1 MKRLFGPLLALA
13 LIAAACSDSATDS
26 SPDTTATAAV
36 TTTTI
41 SETAPVTTEAAVAT
55 TSAPAT
61 TEAPAPTTTEASPA
75 EPAAGDLV
83 SAEPVDA
90 GEMNGWR
97 ITYLSTGVRGDLVE
111 VSGLV
116 FAPPGM
122 PANSPIVSWAHG
134 TTGVADVCAPSAT
147 HPVGSEIP
155 MAIAAA
161 GHIVAATDYEGLGT
175 PGVHP
180 YLVGPSEGRSTLD
193 IVRAVR
199 QMELGASDRY
209 LVWGLSQGG
218 HAALWAG
225 QLAASYAPELDL
237 AGVVAAAPAADMSGL
252 MDTVGTTAQ
261 GFAVMAAFAM
271 AAAYDDLDLEDYFS
285 AEAIGQMGIVEE
297 ACLGAV
303 FEAFFGLDD
312 SAMRNPDGWD
322 GIKPVGLLAE
332 VLAANQA
339 GGAPIADV
347 PVLFVQGWAD
357 AVVLPELVRDLHG
370 VYCSQGTQVTLEVYP
385 SGGHVDTTFT
395 SMEDTLGWVADRLD
409 GVVEPHGCDYVDPDL
424 AAIEAASQT
433 PAAFEGTLL
442 EGSAP
447 EGLDNL
453 FSETTTPI
461 AETCPGTPA
470 FGGAEPTAYSA
481 AVWVQD
487 ATTGPFL
494 DAWIARFESPEAA
507 SVALADFETEL
518 IACGEFVDLGTTA
531 LGSFS
536 PGADPGLGDESFGV
550 DYAGNV
556 AGFPVNRYSAVVRI
570 GDTLYGSGLAAL
582 FTEPD
587 VAAVMH
593 ALNAILGL

>member
-1 MKRLFGPLLALA
+1 MNRLFVPLAALA
-13 LIAAACSDSATDS
+13 FVAAACSDAEPDS
-26 SPDTTATAAV
+26 PPATTAAEAAATTAAQPAAPTTTAPAV
-36 TTTTI
+36 TTT
-41 SETAPVTTEAAVAT
+41 EAQ
-55 TSAPAT
+55 
-61 TEAPAPTTTEASPA
+61 APTTTEAPPA

-90 GEMNGWR
+90 GDLDGWR
-97 ITYLSTGVRGDLVE
+97 ITYLSTGVGGDLVE

-116 FAPPGM
+116 FAPPGL

-134 TTGVADVCAPSAT
+134 TTGVADVCAPSVT

-180 YLVGPSEGRSTLD
+180 YLVGESEGRSTLD

-199 QMELGASDRY
+199 QMDLGASDRY

-237 AGVVAAAPAADMSGL
+237 AGVVAAAPATDINRL

-261 GFAVMAAFAM
+261 GFAVMAAYAM
-271 AAAYDDLDLEDYFS
+271 AANYDDLDLEDYFS
-285 AEAIGQMGIVEE
+285 AEAIDRMGVVED

-303 FEAFFGLDD
+303 FEAFFELEAA
-312 SAMRNPDGWD
+312 AMRNPSGWD
-322 GIKPVGLLAE
+322 GIKPVGPLAE

-339 GGAPIADV
+339 GGAPIAGA

-357 AVVLPELVRDLHG
+357 AVVPSELVRDLHG
-370 VYCSQGTQVTLEVYP
+370 VYCSGGTQVTLEVYP
-385 SGGHVDTTFT
+385 NGGHVDTTFT
-395 SMEDTLGWVADRLD
+395 SMDDTLGWVADRFD
-409 GVVEPHGCDYVDPDL
+409 GVAEPHGCDYVDPDL
-424 AAIEAASQT
+424 AAIEAAAQT
-433 PAAFEGTLL
+433 PAAVEGTLL

-453 FSETTTPI
+453 LSETTTPL
-461 AETCPGTPA
+461 AETCPGTA
-470 FGGAEPTAYSA
+470 SFGGAEPVAYSG

-494 DAWIARFESPEAA
+494 DVWVARFESAETASAA
-507 SVALADFETEL
+507 IQSLGAEL
-518 IACGEFVDLGTTA
+518 IACGEFVDPGTTA

-550 DYAGNV
+550 DYTGVV
-556 AGFPVNRYSAVVRI
+556 AGFPVNRYGAVVRI
-570 GDTLYGSGLAAL
+570 GDTLYSSALAAL

>member
-1 MKRLFGPLLALA
+1 MKRLFGPLAALA
-13 LIAAACSDSATDS
+13 LVAVACSDTSTDS
-26 SPDTTATAAV
+26 SAATTAAEAAA
-36 TTTTI
+36 TTI
-41 SETAPVTTEAAVAT
+41 ADV
-55 TSAPAT
+55 
-61 TEAPAPTTTEASPA
+61 APTTTAPVAATTTSPPSPA
-75 EPAAGDLV
+75 TTAAPPPTTTVPDEPAPGDLL
-83 SAEPVDA
+83 SSEPIDA
-90 GEMNGWR
+90 GQLNGWR
-97 ITYLSTGVRGDLVE
+97 ITYLSTGMRGDLVE

-122 PANSPIVSWAHG
+122 PANSPIISWAHG

-155 MAIAAA
+155 MAIAGA

-180 YLVGPSEGRSTLD
+180 YLVGSSEGRSTLD

-199 QMELGASDRY
+199 QMELGASERY

-225 QLAASYAPELDL
+225 QMAASYAPELDL
-237 AGVVAAAPAADMSGL
+237 AGVVAAAPATGMSRL

-271 AAAYDDLDLEDYFS
+271 AANYDELNLEDYFS
-285 AEAIGQMGIVEE
+285 AGAMDQMGVVEE

-303 FEAFFGLDD
+303 FETFFEFDAE
-312 SAMRNPDGWD
+312 AMRNSSGWD
-322 GIKPVGLLAE
+322 GVKPVGPLAE
-332 VLAANQA
+332 VLAANQP
-339 GGAPIADV
+339 GGTPIADA

-370 VYCSQGTQVTLEVYP
+370 VYCSQGTHVTLEVYP
-385 SGGHVDTTFT
+385 NGGHVDTTFT
-395 SMEDTLGWVADRLD
+395 SMKDTLGWVADRLHN
-409 GVVEPHGCDYVDPDL
+409 VAEPHGCDYVDPDL
-424 AAIEAASQT
+424 AAIEAAAQT
-433 PAAFEGTLL
+433 PAAVDGTLL

-461 AETCPGTPA
+461 AETCPGTAA
-470 FGGAEPTAYSA
+470 FGGAEPIAYSG
-481 AVWVQD
+481 AVWVRD
-487 ATTGPFL
+487 PTTGPFL
-494 DAWIARFESPEAA
+494 DVWDARFESAEVASAA
-507 SVALADFETEL
+507 IESFGAEL
-518 IACGEFVDLGTTA
+518 IACGEFVDPATTA

-550 DYAGNV
+550 DYAGVV
-556 AGFPVNRYSAVVRI
+556 AGFPVNRYSAAVRI

-582 FTEPD
+582 FVDPD
-587 VAAVMH
+587 IAAVMG

>member
-13 LIAAACSDSATDS
+13 LVAAACSDSATDS
-26 SPDTTATAAV
+26 SPDTTARAAV

-41 SETAPVTTEAAVAT
+41 SETAPVTTAAAVAT

-61 TEAPAPTTTEASPA
+61 TEAPAPITTEAPPA
-75 EPAAGDLV
+75 EAAAGDLV

-90 GEMNGWR
+90 GDLDGWR

-111 VSGLV
+111 VSGMV
-116 FAPPGM
+116 FAPPGV
-122 PANSPIVSWAHG
+122 PANTPIVSWAHG
-134 TTGVADVCAPSAT
+134 TTGVADICAPSAT

-180 YLVGPSEGRSTLD
+180 YLMGPSEGRSTLD

-199 QMELGASDRY
+199 QMDLGASDRY
-209 LVWGLSQGG
+209 VAWGLSQGG

-237 AGVVAAAPAADMSGL
+237 AGVVAAAPATDINRL

-261 GFAVMAAFAM
+261 GFAVMAAYAM
-271 AAAYDDLDLEDYFS
+271 AANSDGLDLADYFS
-285 AEAIGQMGIVEE
+285 SEAIDRMGVVEE
-297 ACLGAV
+297 GCLGEV
-303 FEAFFGLDD
+303 FEAFFDLDD
-312 SAMRNPDGWD
+312 AAMRNPSGWD
-322 GIKPVGLLAE
+322 GINPVGPLAE

-339 GGAPIADV
+339 GGAPVAGA

-357 AVVLPELVRDLHG
+357 AVVPPELVRDLHG
-370 VYCSQGTQVTLEVYP
+370 VYCAGGTEVTLEVYP
-385 SGGHVDTTFT
+385 NGGHVDTTFT
-395 SMEDTLGWVADRLD
+395 SMEETLGWVGDRLA
-409 GVVEPHGCDYVDPDL
+409 GVDEGRGCEWVDPDL
-424 AAIEAASQT
+424 AAIQAAAQT
-433 PAAFEGTLL
+433 PAAVEGTLL

-453 FSETTTPI
+453 LSETTTPL
-461 AETCPGTPA
+461 AETCPGTAA
-470 FGGAEPTAYSA
+470 FGGVEPVAFSGAT
-481 AVWVQD
+481 WVQD
-487 ATTGPFL
+487 PTTGPFL
-494 DAWIARFESPEAA
+494 FVWVARFDSAETASAA
-507 SVALADFETEL
+507 IQSLSAEL
-518 IACGEFVDLGTTA
+518 IACGEFVDPGTTA
-531 LGSFS
+531 QGSFS
-536 PGADPGLGDESFGV
+536 PGADPGLGDESFGA
-550 DYAGNV
+550 DYAGVV
-556 AGFPVNRYSAVVRI
+556 AGFPVNRYDAVVRI
-570 GDTLYGSGLAAL
+570 GDTVYSSALAAL
-582 FTEPD
+582 FTQPD